1 MGQRPAGRK
10 CKTLHEADTGS
21 RNPYADERSES
32 EGFRQ
37 NKSAP
42 QQSCAALKIM
52 LHVLLK
58 GFLDLAPLLEE
69 LAAPKRRLRGFV
81 SNKRVH
87 FEPERIKS
95 DLF

>member
-1 MGQRPAGRK
+1 
-10 CKTLHEADTGS
+10 
-21 RNPYADERSES
+21 
-32 EGFRQ
+32 
-37 NKSAP
+37 
-42 QQSCAALKIM
+42 M

-58 GFLDLAPLLEE
+58 GFLDLAPLREE

-95 DLF
+95 DRNVLNLTFFEKDAAIPTHLGVPSFQ

>member
-1 MGQRPAGRK
+1 
-10 CKTLHEADTGS
+10 
-21 RNPYADERSES
+21 
-32 EGFRQ
+32 
-37 NKSAP
+37 
-42 QQSCAALKIM
+42 M

-87 FEPERIKS
+87 FEPERRNVLNLTFFEKDAAIPTHLGVPS
-95 DLF
+95 FQ

>member
-1 MGQRPAGRK
+1 
-10 CKTLHEADTGS
+10 
-21 RNPYADERSES
+21 
-32 EGFRQ
+32 
-37 NKSAP
+37 
-42 QQSCAALKIM
+42 M

-58 GFLDLAPLLEE
+58 GFLDLAPLREE

>member
-1 MGQRPAGRK
+1 MIQNRK
-10 CKTLHEADTGS
+10 CT
-21 RNPYADERSES
+21 
-32 EGFRQ
+32 Q

-69 LAAPKRRLRGFV
+69 LAAPKRRLRGSV

-87 FEPERIKS
+87 FEPESIKS

>member
-1 MGQRPAGRK
+1 
-10 CKTLHEADTGS
+10 
-21 RNPYADERSES
+21 
-32 EGFRQ
+32 
-37 NKSAP
+37 
-42 QQSCAALKIM
+42 M

-69 LAAPKRRLRGFV
+69 LSAPKRRLRGFV

-95 DLF
+95 DLWNVLNLTFFEKDAAIPTHLGVPSFQ

>member
-1 MGQRPAGRK
+1 MRSNDGEGEAA
-10 CKTLHEADTGS
+10 CK
-21 RNPYADERSES
+21 
-32 EGFRQ
+32 
-37 NKSAP
+37 NKNAP

-95 DLF
+95 NLF